1 MSLDA
6 VRRQAHR
13 VASSNGGDGA
23 MNYNP
28 FARTRS
34 RDSTADIENNVHRT
48 RSTRSEA
55 AVPTIEEQQRF
66 ETREAEKEF
75 GSQKHHN
82 TEPTPTSATATNGF
96 ATLPES
102 STEKEA
108 LRQTNGHKDSNDSTV
123 AASSDVN
130 SEGVTKRAK
139 FKGIFRKDHHD
150 DLVDSEL
157 TRVDSDQ
164 LSLEERKKRAH
175 KKKIPVGAQI
185 RFVLFGAWINVLL
198 IFVPIGFAVFYA
210 HLKPVPV
217 FIINFIAIIPLA
229 AMLSNATEE
238 LAIRVGETLGG
249 LLNATFGNAV
259 ELIVSVQALIKDEI
273 TIVKTSLIGS
283 MLSNLLLVLGMSF
296 FLGGVNRLEQFF
308 NVTVAQTAASLLALS
323 IASLIIPTVFH
334 NMIAE
339 DNIIAGDAKK
349 NQELSRGTA
358 FILLFVYACYLTFQL
373 KTHSAMYNAPS
384 QKVAKRKSGKKA
396 EGEANRGIAAIGAG
410 TAAAAGGGVN
420 NQTLFKNPDEDHAD
434 NQEEDDFETPS
445 LSVIGALVTLAI
457 STTLV
462 AFCSEFMVSSIDGLT
477 ASGAISTTFVGLI
490 LLPIVGNAAE
500 HATAVTVAI
509 KDKMDLSIGVAVGS
523 SMQIALLV
531 FPLIV
536 ILGWILGKDC
546 MTLYFDTFQIATLFV
561 SVLLV
566 NYLIQDG
573 KSHWLE
579 GVLLMSS
586 YIIIAL
592 AAWFYPN
599 IEENQC

>member
-13 VASSNGGDGA
+13 VASSSGGDGA

-34 RDSTADIENNVHRT
+34 RDSTADVENKVHRT

-55 AVPTIEEQQRF
+55 AVPTIEEQRKI
-66 ETREAEKEF
+66 ESREAEKEF
-75 GSQKHHN
+75 GSQRHHN
-82 TEPTPTSATATNGF
+82 TEPTPTSATAPNGF
-96 ATLPES
+96 ASVPES
-102 STEKEA
+102 SAEKEA
-108 LRQTNGHKDSNDSTV
+108 MPQTNGHKNSNDSTV
-123 AASSDVN
+123 AASSDHN

-139 FKGIFRKDHHD
+139 FKGIFRKGHHD
-150 DLVDSEL
+150 GLEDSEL

-164 LSLEERKKRAH
+164 LSVEERKKRAH
-175 KKKIPVGAQI
+175 KRKIPVGAQI

-198 IFVPIGFAVFYA
+198 IFVPIGFAVYYA
-210 HLKPVPV
+210 HLAPVPV

-339 DNIIAGDAKK
+339 DSIVAGDAKK
-349 NQELSRGTA
+349 NQEL
-358 FILLFVYACYLTFQL
+358 
-373 KTHSAMYNAPS
+373 
-384 QKVAKRKSGKKA
+384 
-396 EGEANRGIAAIGAG
+396 
-410 TAAAAGGGVN
+410 
-420 NQTLFKNPDEDHAD
+420 
-434 NQEEDDFETPS
+434 
-445 LSVIGALVTLAI
+445 
-457 STTLV
+457 
-462 AFCSEFMVSSIDGLT
+462 VSS
-477 ASGAISTTFVGLI
+477 
-490 LLPIVGNAAE
+490 
-500 HATAVTVAI
+500 
-509 KDKMDLSIGVAVGS
+509 M
-523 SMQIALLV
+523 
-531 FPLIV
+531 
-536 ILGWILGKDC
+536 
-546 MTLYFDTFQIATLFV
+546 
-561 SVLLV
+561 
-566 NYLIQDG
+566 
-573 KSHWLE
+573 
-579 GVLLMSS
+579 
-586 YIIIAL
+586 
-592 AAWFYPN
+592 
-599 IEENQC
+599 

>member
-1 MSLDA
+1 MHS

-13 VASSNGGDGA
+13 VASGRAGDGA
-23 MNYNP
+23 LNYNP
-28 FARTRS
+28 FARQRTR
-34 RDSTADIENNVHRT
+34 DAPMDVENDLHRT
-48 RSTRSEA
+48 RSETHVTPGVEA
-55 AVPTIEEQQRF
+55 QR
-66 ETREAEKEF
+66 RIDAKAAEAEF
-75 GSQKHHN
+75 GKPDHHN
-82 TEPTPTSATATNGF
+82 TEPNRAIPHGNVATTI
-96 ATLPES
+96 PES
-102 STEKEA
+102 PAENSVVPEM
-108 LRQTNGHKDSNDSTV
+108 NGGIKDSSDNSTV
-123 AASSDVN
+123 VGSTT
-130 SEGVTKRAK
+130 GPTKRAR
-139 FKGIFRKDHHD
+139 FKTIFRKEHEHD
-150 DLVDSEL
+150 EGAPLEQVESE
-157 TRVDSDQ
+157 Q
-164 LSLEERKKRAH
+164 LSVEERKKKALKR
-175 KKKIPVGAQI
+175 KIPVGAQI

-198 IFVPIGFAVFYA
+198 IMVPVGFAVNYA
-210 HLKPVPV
+210 KLGPIVIFCV
-217 FIINFIAIIPLA
+217 NFAAIIPLA
-229 AMLSNATEE
+229 AMLSSATEE

-259 ELIVSVQALIKDEI
+259 ELIVSVQALLKNEY

-283 MLSNLLLVLGMSF
+283 MLSNLLLVMGMSF
-296 FLGGVNRLEQFF
+296 FLGGINRLEQFF
-308 NVTVAQTAASLLALS
+308 NVTVAQTAASLLALC

-339 DNIIAGDAKK
+339 DSIVEGDALK

-358 FILLFVYACYLTFQL
+358 IILLVVYACYLGFQL
-373 KTHSAMYNAPS
+373 KTHASMYNEPS
-384 QKVAKRKSGKKA
+384 QKVAKRKSSRKQDGDA
-396 EGEANRGIAAIGAG
+396 ARGIAAIGAG
-410 TAAAAGGGVN
+410 TAAASGGGVN
-420 NQTLFKNPDEDHAD
+420 KESLFKDPEEYED
-434 NQEEDDFETPS
+434 EEDEFEAPS
-445 LSVIGALVTLAI
+445 LSIIGALVTLAI

-462 AFCSEFMVSSIDGLT
+462 AFCCEFMVSSIDGLT
-477 ASGAISTTFVGLI
+477 SKAHISTTFVGLI

-523 SMQIALLV
+523 SMQIALLD

-579 GVLLMSS
+579 GVLLMAS

-592 AAWFYPN
+592 AAWFYPDIN
-599 IEENQC
+599 ESQC

>member
-1 MSLDA
+1 MHA

-13 VASSNGGDGA
+13 VASSTGADGA
-23 MNYNP
+23 LNYNP
-28 FARTRS
+28 FARKRS
-34 RDSTADIENNVHRT
+34 RDGQADPESLYKTRTA
-48 RSTRSEA
+48 RSENQVTPA
-55 AVPTIEEQQRF
+55 IEEQRRL
-66 ETREAEKEF
+66 ESREAEKEF
-75 GSQKHHN
+75 GAPHHFN
-82 TEPTPTSATATNGF
+82 TDPTTNSPTLAGASGTI
-96 ATLPES
+96 PES
-102 STEKEA
+102 KPETDGI
-108 LRQTNGHKDSNDSTV
+108 NGLHKPSRDSTAV
-123 AASSDVN
+123 GSSSDESN
-130 SEGVTKRAK
+130 APKKRARFVK
-139 FKGIFRKDHHD
+139 HLHRKDHDESDSSEQEHPD
-150 DLVDSEL
+150 EDLSV
-157 TRVDSDQ
+157 
-164 LSLEERKKRAH
+164 EERKKRAH
-175 KKKIPVGAQI
+175 KRKIPVGQQI
-185 RFVLFGAWINVLL
+185 RFVLFGAWINILL
-198 IFVPIGFAVFYA
+198 VFVPIGFAVYYA
-210 HLKPVPV
+210 RLKPVPV

-259 ELIVSVQALIKDEI
+259 ELIVSVQALIKNEI

-296 FLGGVNRLEQFF
+296 FLGGINRLEQFF

-339 DNIIAGDAKK
+339 DNVTAGDAQK

-358 FILLFVYACYLTFQL
+358 VILLVVYGCYLGFQL
-373 KTHSAMYNAPS
+373 KTHVNMYNAPS
-384 QKVAKRKSGKKA
+384 QKVPKRKSGKKE
-396 EGEANRGIAAIGAG
+396 EGDASRGIVMMGAG
-410 TAAAAGGGVN
+410 TAAASGGGVN
-420 NQTLFKNPDEDHAD
+420 QEIPYKNPEEYVDDDDE
-434 NQEEDDFETPS
+434 EDFETPS

-477 ASGAISTTFVGLI
+477 ATGHISTTFVGLI

-509 KDKMDLSIGVAVGS
+509 KDKMDLAIGVAVGS

-546 MTLYFDTFQIATLFV
+546 MTLYFDTFQIAILFV
-561 SVLLV
+561 SILLV

-579 GVLLMSS
+579 GVLLMAS

-592 AAWFYPN
+592 AAWFYPD
-599 IEENQC
+599 IAEQC